1 MKKSLTQLITGVGVV
16 SSGILPSLAHA
27 DFIKDSSGTLD
38 LKNYYFNRD
47 YRENASQSMRAEWA
61 QGFILGI
68 KSGFTE
74 GTVGFGLD
82 LTGMLGVKLDSSPG
96 LSGTGLLQRDSDK
109 RASDDYSKLGVTAK
123 ARFGKSELRVGYLVP
138 DLPVLQPNTSRL
150 FPQSFSGTQLVS
162 NDISNLK
169 ISLGQLDQAKDRDS
183 TNYEDMKLT
192 TVSKVYK
199 STALSDKFRFAGGD
213 YSLTPNTL
221 VSYHFAALDSIYQ
234 QQFAGLKNSFGLGP
248 GTLKTDLR
256 YFTSD
261 KDGAGLAGKVD
272 NSALSTRFT
281 YVYGGHSIGG
291 GYQRQYGTTPF
302 TYLDGSITYLFTEY
316 QFSNFTQTRERAW
329 HARYDYNFADMGLP
343 GLLFGIKYAKGDSA
357 EVLGF
362 NGEGREWE
370 RDLDIGYVV
379 QNGPFKGVSMR
390 WRNAMSKGNYFNDV
404 NENRVLLGYT
414 LALW

>member
-16 SSGILPSLAHA
+16 SSGLVPSLAHA

-47 YRENASQSMRAEWA
+47 YREAASQSMRAEWA

-109 RASDDYSKLGVTAK
+109 NVSDEYSKLGVTAK
-123 ARFGKSELRVGYLVP
+123 ARFAK
-138 DLPVLQPNTSRL
+138 
-150 FPQSFSGTQLVS
+150 
-162 NDISNLK
+162 SNLK
-169 ISLGQLDQAKDRDS
+169 ITLGQIDQAKDRDS

-199 STALSDKFRFAGGD
+199 STALSDQFRFAGGD

-221 VSYHFAALDSIYQ
+221 LSYHFAALDSIYQ
-234 QQFAGLKNSFGLGP
+234 QQYVGFKNNFGLGP
-248 GTLKTDLR
+248 GTLKTDVR
-256 YFTSD
+256 YFKSD

-272 NSALSTRFT
+272 NSALSSRLT
-281 YVYGGHSIGG
+281 YQYGGHSIGG
-291 GYQRQYGTTPF
+291 GFQQQYGTTPF

-329 HARYDYNFADMGLP
+329 HARYDYNFADLGLP

-362 NGEGREWE
+362 NREGREWE
-370 RDLDIGYVV
+370 RDLDLGYVV

-390 WRNAMSKGNYFNDV
+390 WRNALSKGNYFNDV
-404 NENRVLLGYT
+404 NENRVMLGYT